1 MNTFTHEIK
10 AIYIIWLREVIRYWR
25 NKIRAVSGLAMP
37 ILWLVVMGGGL
48 SSSLSFTPGGNT
60 NLGFNYVNFIF
71 PGILAMNILFSSVFA
86 GVSIV
91 YDREFGFFKEIFVAP
106 ISRTSIVF
114 GKILGGAT
122 TATVQA
128 SLMFLITPII
138 GVKLPVSVMILLLPI
153 MFLVAFAMSSIGV
166 LLASFM
172 RSTETFPM
180 VMQFIMMPMFFLS
193 GALFPLRNA
202 PAWLSSLAHFN
213 PLTYGVNALRTIF
226 LTGAEVPKS
235 IIESLTITLF
245 GKDLTIYTS
254 LSIVVVLTAVVV
266 VSTVI
271 SFKYSEK

>member
-106 ISRTSIVF
+106 ISRTSIVCGNF
-114 GKILGGAT
+114 
-122 TATVQA
+122 
-128 SLMFLITPII
+128 
-138 GVKLPVSVMILLLPI
+138 
-153 MFLVAFAMSSIGV
+153 
-166 LLASFM
+166 
-172 RSTETFPM
+172 
-180 VMQFIMMPMFFLS
+180 FIHP
-193 GALFPLRNA
+193 
-202 PAWLSSLAHFN
+202 
-213 PLTYGVNALRTIF
+213 
-226 LTGAEVPKS
+226 
-235 IIESLTITLF
+235 
-245 GKDLTIYTS
+245 
-254 LSIVVVLTAVVV
+254 
-266 VSTVI
+266 
-271 SFKYSEK
+271 